1 MNVRR
6 CTLKNASG
14 GTFTYLQLVH
24 NYRVK
29 ETGKTKTNVLM
40 KLGREDQIEPSYV
53 QSIIAA
59 LSKVIGESPSGTVP
73 GFEFHASRDLGAPW
87 LLDALWNQLGIG
99 RALRA
104 LVKDRQFDIPIERLL
119 FAVVA
124 GRILAPGSKL
134 SLEHWVSK
142 KAYINDLADVDVHNL
157 YRAMDLLV
165 ASNEEL
171 QKQVFTEVAKHASL
185 DLNLIFLDTTNTY
198 FETDEDTS
206 DSGLLKRGHSK
217 DGHPELPL
225 VSIAFA
231 VTKSGI
237 PIRCWVFPGNTSDQT
252 IVEQVKHDLGQWNLG
267 HLVMVQDAGFNSA
280 DNRRILLRECG
291 DYIIGEKL
299 RVGTDGA
306 AVEALHRKGRFKV
319 LENGLAIK
327 DVIIDG
333 GKATER
339 RFIIVKNPEAEARD
353 RIIRE
358 QIVEAAKRKLE
369 ELSQYTGKAHTK
381 AACALRSHS
390 AYGRYIIQDEKGV
403 LRIDTAKIA
412 SESLLDGKFLV
423 STSSMKMDAADV
435 VAGYK
440 QLWAI
445 ERVFRD
451 MKNILDIR
459 PVYHHLDDRIR
470 SHILICW
477 LAMVLVRYAENITDT
492 SWYQIETTLADLTTG
507 LIESDK
513 VNLWYCSDISD
524 EAKDIFKKLNIAL
537 PKRVLSTVAREAAA
551 V

>member
-53 QSIIAA
+53 QAIIAA

-119 FAVVA
+119 FAMVA

-390 AYGRYIIQDEKGV
+390 AYGRYIVQDERGV

>member
-14 GTFTYLQLVH
+14 GTYTYLQLVH
-24 NYRVK
+24 NYRDK
-29 ETGKTKTNVLM
+29 ATGKTKTNVLM
-40 KLGREDQIEPSYV
+40 KLGREDQIEPDYIKG
-53 QSIIAA
+53 IIKA
-59 LSKVIGESPSGTVP
+59 LSRVVGELPSESAS
-73 GFEFHASRDLGAPW
+73 GFDFHASRELGGVW
-87 LLDALWNQLGIG
+87 LLDALWRRLGMAKAVKG
-99 RALRA
+99 L
-104 LVKDRQFDIPIERLL
+104 LKDRQFEMPVERLL
-119 FAVVA
+119 FAMVA

-142 KAYINDLADVDVHNL
+142 KAYIEGLAEVDVHNF

-165 ASNEEL
+165 ESNEAL
-171 QKQVFTEVAKHASL
+171 QQQVFTEVAKHASL
-185 DLNLIFLDTTNTY
+185 DLDLIFLDTTNTY
-198 FETDEDTS
+198 FETEEDTS

-231 VTKSGI
+231 VTRTGI
-237 PIRCWVFPGNTSDQT
+237 PVRCWVFPGTMSDQN
-252 IVEQVKHDLGQWNLG
+252 IVEQVKQDLGQWNLG
-267 HLVMVQDAGFNSA
+267 HVVMVQDAGFNSA

-299 RVGTDGA
+299 RVGSDGA
-306 AVEALHRKGRFKV
+306 AVEALHRKGRYRL
-319 LENGLAIK
+319 LENGLSIK
-327 DVIIDG
+327 DVVLDE

-369 ELSQYTGKAHTK
+369 ELSQYRGKAHTK
-381 AACALRSHS
+381 AACALRSHP
-390 AYGRYIIQDEKGV
+390 AYGRYIKQDERGV
-403 LRIDTAKIA
+403 LRIDTAKIVA
-412 SESLLDGKFLV
+412 ESLLDGKFLV

-435 VAGYK
+435 VAGYQ

-445 ERVFRD
+445 ERVFKD
-451 MKNILDIR
+451 LKNTLDIR
-459 PVYHHLDDRIR
+459 PVYHRLDDRIR

-477 LAMVLVRYAENITDT
+477 LAMVLVRYAENATDR
-492 SWYQIETTLADLTTG
+492 SWHQIGKALADVTAG

-513 VNLWYCSDISD
+513 VTLWYCSDISD
-524 EAKDIFKKLNIAL
+524 EAKDVFTRLEIVL
-537 PKRVLSTVAREAAA
+537 PKKVLSTEPRVRPA

>member
-1 MNVRR
+1 MNVRK
-6 CTLKNASG
+6 CTLKNAQG
-14 GTFTYLQLVH
+14 GTYTYLQLVH

-40 KLGREDQIEPSYV
+40 KLGREDQIEPSYI
-53 QSIIAA
+53 QAIIKA
-59 LSKVIGESPSGTVP
+59 LSAVLGESTYEVP
-73 GFEFHASRDLGAPW
+73 TGFEFHASRELGGTW
-87 LLDALWNQLGIG
+87 LLDALWNRLGMAKAIKG
-99 RALRA
+99 L
-104 LVKDRQFDIPIERLL
+104 LKERQFATPVERLC
-119 FAVVA
+119 FAMVS

-142 KAYINDLADVDVHNL
+142 KAFIKDLNEVDVHNL

-171 QKQVFTEVAKHASL
+171 QKQIFTEVSKNTHL
-185 DLNLIFLDTTNTY
+185 DVDLIFLDTTNTY
-198 FETDEDTS
+198 FETDEDAS
-206 DSGLLKRGHSK
+206 GSGLLKRGHSK

-231 VTKSGI
+231 VTRSGI
-237 PIRCWVFPGNTSDQT
+237 PLRCWVFPGNTSDQT
-252 IVEQVKHDLGQWNLG
+252 IVEQVKGDLGQWNLG
-267 HLVMVQDAGFNSA
+267 HVVMVQDAGFNSA

-306 AVEALHRKGRFKV
+306 AVEALHRKGRFRT
-319 LENGLAIK
+319 LESGLAIK
-327 DVIIDG
+327 DVVLDAG
-333 GKATER
+333 TATER
-339 RFIIVKNPEAEARD
+339 RFIIVKNPEAETRD
-353 RIIRE
+353 RVIRGQIID
-358 QIVEAAKRKLE
+358 ATKRKLD

-381 AACALRSHS
+381 AACTLRSHS
-390 AYGRYIIQDEKGV
+390 AYGRYIRQDAKGV
-403 LRIDTAKIA
+403 LHLDTAKIA
-412 SESLLDGKFLV
+412 SEELLDGKFLV
-423 STSSMKMDAADV
+423 STSSMKLDAADI

-445 ERVFRD
+445 ERVFKD
-451 MKNILDIR
+451 MKNTLDIR
-459 PVYHHLDDRIR
+459 PVYHRLDDRIR

-477 LAMVLVRYAENITDT
+477 LAMVLIRYAENMADR
-492 SWYQIETTLADLTTG
+492 SWYQIEKALADITAG

-524 EAKDIFKKLNIAL
+524 EAKEIFKQLNIVL
-537 PKRVLSTVAREAAA
+537 PKKVLSTIPKEDVA

>member
-40 KLGREDQIEPSYV
+40 KLGREDQVEPSYV
-53 QSIIAA
+53 QSIITA
-59 LSKVIGESPSGTVP
+59 LSKVFGESPSGGVP

-87 LLDALWNQLGIG
+87 LLDALWKHLGIG
-99 RALRA
+99 RAIQA
-104 LVKDRQFDIPIERLL
+104 LVKDRSFDIPIERLL
-119 FAVVA
+119 FAMVA
-124 GRILAPGSKL
+124 GRILSPGSKL

-157 YRAMDLLV
+157 YRAMDLLI

-185 DLNLIFLDTTNTY
+185 DLDLIFLDTTNTY
-198 FETDEDTS
+198 FETDEDIS

-299 RVGTDGA
+299 RVGPDGV

-327 DVIIDG
+327 DVIIDAG
-333 GKATER
+333 TATER

-358 QIVEAAKRKLE
+358 QIVDAAKRKLE

-390 AYGRYIIQDEKGV
+390 AYGRYLIQDEKGV

-412 SESLLDGKFLV
+412 SEARLDGKFLV

-477 LAMVLVRYAENITDT
+477 LAMVLVRYAENMAEK
-492 SWYQIETTLADLTTG
+492 SWYQIETALADLTTG
-507 LIESDK
+507 LIESDT

-524 EAKDIFKKLNIAL
+524 EAKDIFKRMNIAL
-537 PKRVLSTVAREAAA
+537 PRRVLSTIARETAA